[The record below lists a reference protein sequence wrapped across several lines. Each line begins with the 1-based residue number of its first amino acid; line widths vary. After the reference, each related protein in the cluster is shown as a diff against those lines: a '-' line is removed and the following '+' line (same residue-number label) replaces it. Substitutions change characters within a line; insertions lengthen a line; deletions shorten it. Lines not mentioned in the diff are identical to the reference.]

1 MIIDSPSAFK
11 LREKPERGNESTEKS
26 GKSWSV
32 PRPNRE
38 IREQSL
44 FLSSH
49 KQTLSWLKTR
59 RRLKMRFLRANS
71 RRGPWRVLSAQ
82 SRGPQ
87 RPRQFEPL
95 IDSLRRRGGREW
107 REKTRVKGMSEGGGG
122 GTSNLTYFRQRQK
135 FMMQRK
141 LCVLLCSSV
150 FLRSWFLKFLCSA
163 LRVMKERSR

>member
-59 RRLKMRFLRANS
+59 RRLEMRFLRANS

-95 IDSLRRRGGREW
+95 IDSLRRWGGREW
-107 REKTRVKGMSEGGGG
+107 REKTRVKERSEGGGVLVTLLILG
-122 GTSNLTYFRQRQK
+122 KDRNLWCKGSFVWCCVAVC
-135 FMMQRK
+135 FWGADFWSF
-141 LCVLLCSSV
+141 CVLL
-150 FLRSWFLKFLCSA
+150 
-163 LRVMKERSR
+163 